1 MLQFFVVV
9 GRNKKRSSAQP
20 TLTVHQIV
28 AYNFRRA
35 REETGWTQAQTSDQL
50 EPFLGYRLN
59 QAGVSAIEKT
69 FDSERRRNI
78 DVSEVVAFS
87 RCFMRPIG
95 WFFLPPPGAGAD
107 LIEPTTDD
115 RHTLHAADL
124 TTLVVGGPTG
134 WDSFLDR
141 ITELL
146 EQDSD
151 EMWAAM
157 QAAFAGIKTTT
168 WEKQINL
175 RRRALQQA
183 TMVRF
188 AGPDDEVISGMAA
201 LLVELVKSTP
211 LGMLKLRDK
220 DPDEALELLAEGDEL
235 VQPLIDK
242 QRNSRRAAVPSQ
254 DTFADVTDI
263 DLAEALRH
271 SDREE

>member
-1 MLQFFVVV
+1 MV
-9 GRNKKRSSAQP
+9 GRSKQRSATQP
-20 TLTVHQIV
+20 TFTVHQIV

-35 REETGWTQAQTSDQL
+35 REETGWTQAHTSDQL

-95 WFFLPPPGAGAD
+95 WFFLPPPGTGAD

-115 RHTLHAADL
+115 RYHFHAADL

-134 WDSFLDR
+134 WDSFLGR

-146 EQDSD
+146 EKDSD
-151 EMWAAM
+151 EMWTAM
-157 QAAFAGIKTTT
+157 QAAFAGIKKTT
-168 WEKQINL
+168 WERQIDL
-175 RRRALQQA
+175 RRRALQQV
-183 TMVRF
+183 TMARF
-188 AGPDDEVISGMAA
+188 AGPEDEVISGMAA

-220 DPDEALELLAEGDEL
+220 DPEEALELLAEGDRI

-242 QRNSRRAAVPSQ
+242 QRNARDAGLSSQ
-254 DTFADVTDI
+254 GTFADLTNI
-263 DLAEALRH
+263 DLTEALQQP
-271 SDREE
+271 DREE